1 MNGERLI
8 ADAKQEV
15 LNLDASGFVPPVQ
28 RTDIPVL
35 GESALA
41 AMKLAL
47 HMMTRGGFI
56 SEHDAL
62 IGRKLASVMSGGTMN
77 HRAYVSEQYMLDL
90 EREAFIS
97 LCGERKTQERI
108 AAMLKT
114 GKPLRN

>member
-1 MNGERLI
+1 MGE
-8 ADAKQEV
+8 AGQ
-15 LNLDASGFVPPVQ
+15 
-28 RTDIPVL
+28 
-35 GESALA
+35 A

-47 HMMTRGGFI
+47 HMMKRGGYI
-56 SEHDAL
+56 SDHDEL
-62 IGRKLASVMSGGTMN
+62 IGKKLANIMTGGNMN
-77 HRAYVSEQYMLDL
+77 HTAFVSEQYLLDL